1 MSIGKHFLRWGV
13 LGVVLAA
20 GCLGSA
26 APAAAIPMPDYVGRV
41 PVVGLLPRWTWDPA
55 WRPAPNEPVS
65 ADDNAERASAFVI
78 QLVAAEYPTGIDVV
92 ATYRLDADGL
102 YAVEV
107 RTPDGASASF
117 TVELLD
123 SDGEPGARLV
133 GTSG

>member
-1 MSIGKHFLRWGV
+1 ML
-13 LGVVLAA
+13 
-20 GCLGSA
+20 
-26 APAAAIPMPDYVGRV
+26 DYVGRV